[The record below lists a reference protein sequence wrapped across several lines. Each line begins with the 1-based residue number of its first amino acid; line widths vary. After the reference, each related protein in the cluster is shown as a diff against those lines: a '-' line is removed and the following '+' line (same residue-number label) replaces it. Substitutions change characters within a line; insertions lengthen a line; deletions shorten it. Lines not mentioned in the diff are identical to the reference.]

1 MQKSFSLSNKY
12 EARSQVFPHCM
23 ILFTY
28 ALGFSIWNSTRARK
42 EWLTYKARQWLDL
55 GPIKTEG
62 YSVCSLVVP
71 TLEEAI
77 LTSVLK
83 KNFKWPS
90 ILGQEGHSYSP
101 KHSNLSYDQ
110 FGGGLEQSDTAPLL
124 LPPGWRDTDSFSWIC
139 SVFNSSISRRSWNLF
154 LCPCK
159 WALRLKERWL
169 NRWTWTTKRRT
180 RPPTRWWTTCLQAR

>member
-1 MQKSFSLSNKY
+1 M
-12 EARSQVFPHCM
+12 
-23 ILFTY
+23 T
-28 ALGFSIWNSTRARK
+28 
-42 EWLTYKARQWLDL
+42 DL
-55 GPIKTEG
+55 GVIQRGGIKAGGVAWLQDWWNWNE

-110 FGGGLEQSDTAPLL
+110 FGGGLEQSDTAPPL

-180 RPPTRWWTTCLQAR
+180 RPPRRWWTTCLQAR

>member
-1 MQKSFSLSNKY
+1 MVLESDWHDDMDV
-12 EARSQVFPHCM
+12 ARAVHSPHGN
-23 ILFTY
+23 IHIGSPY
-28 ALGFSIWNSTRARK
+28 
-42 EWLTYKARQWLDL
+42 LD
-55 GPIKTEG
+55 PR

>member
-1 MQKSFSLSNKY
+1 MA
-12 EARSQVFPHCM
+12 ARGYMGDWPGLDPAKDDNGLPAPSQYVLPG
-23 ILFTY
+23 IEKVDQLRTEK
-28 ALGFSIWNSTRARK
+28 TRWGQLL
-42 EWLTYKARQWLDL
+42 EQ
-55 GPIKTEG
+55 

>member
-1 MQKSFSLSNKY
+1 M
-12 EARSQVFPHCM
+12 
-23 ILFTY
+23 T
-28 ALGFSIWNSTRARK
+28 TRAPAVLTK
-42 EWLTYKARQWLDL
+42 EREVQTSWCNGSLCDQGRSAQNGAT
-55 GPIKTEG
+55 

-90 ILGQEGHSYSP
+90 ILGQEGHSYPP

-110 FGGGLEQSDTAPLL
+110 FGGGLEQSDTAPPL

>member
-1 MQKSFSLSNKY
+1 MYIVQ
-12 EARSQVFPHCM
+12 CTCTM
-23 ILFTY
+23 IWFLNRL
-28 ALGFSIWNSTRARK
+28 AGNGLGGIQIHVIWGTNQISMENRIR
-42 EWLTYKARQWLDL
+42 
-55 GPIKTEG
+55 

>member
-1 MQKSFSLSNKY
+1 MIVNIARITKIKVISLI
-12 EARSQVFPHCM
+12 M
-23 ILFTY
+23 ITIPAPVKHVTAWTMLWWAEHILYVT
-28 ALGFSIWNSTRARK
+28 
-42 EWLTYKARQWLDL
+42 
-55 GPIKTEG
+55 

-110 FGGGLEQSDTAPLL
+110 FGGRLEQSDTAPLL

>member
-1 MQKSFSLSNKY
+1 MLLQISAFFLFSNFRKRQIALYSPCWLVGRLVG
-12 EARSQVFPHCM
+12 RSSPPL
-23 ILFTY
+23 I
-28 ALGFSIWNSTRARK
+28 FSI
-42 EWLTYKARQWLDL
+42 
-55 GPIKTEG
+55 

-159 WALRLKERWL
+159 WALRLKAIWL